1 MRLGLRN
8 KEFTYHGLILLLYM
22 ILKMRL
28 KAISIMYISDK
39 ESLLAI
45 MVSTVKNSGRFLVMG
60 AYN

>member
-1 MRLGLRN
+1 M
-8 KEFTYHGLILLLYM
+8 LYM

-45 MVSTVKNSGRFLVMG
+45 MVSTVKNSGRYLVMG

>member
-45 MVSTVKNSGRFLVMG
+45 MVSTVKNSGRYLVMG